1 MPEIGFVHRRTSD
14 SDIYFVANTSNAR
27 ETVKATFRVTHM
39 QAEWWDPFSSKVA
52 PARIESATATGTTV
66 ALELEPYGSRV
77 LVFSKR
83 TLPATAPKA
92 EQSAA
97 SAPIDLSTGWRV
109 TFGANRKPLM
119 MDRLHSWTDDEDTR
133 YFSGTATYEKDVNVP
148 SAFLQPAFSVK
159 LDFGEGQSLPEQNL
173 RSGMQTWF
181 EAAIREA
188 AVIYVNEQRAGSLW
202 CPPYALDV
210 TNELRPGRNKI
221 KIIVANLA
229 LNYMAGRR
237 LPDYRL
243 LNLRYG
249 ERFQAQDMDKVQ
261 AIPSGLF
268 GPIRL
273 FAESR

>member
-1 MPEIGFVHRRTSD
+1 MSAPTEIGDNSLMTTRRSRA
-14 SDIYFVANTSNAR
+14 ILGVAAVCAALAGFWLAR
-27 ETVKATFRVTHM
+27 EL
-39 QAEWWDPFSSKVA
+39 DSSV
-52 PARIESATATGTTV
+52 P
-66 ALELEPYGSRV
+66 EL
-77 LVFSKR
+77 
-83 TLPATAPKA
+83 A
-92 EQSAA
+92 
-97 SAPIDLSTGWRV
+97 
-109 TFGANRKPLM
+109 
-119 MDRLHSWTDDEDTR
+119 
-133 YFSGTATYEKDVNVP
+133 SGTWLPRADNLYV
-148 SAFLQPAFSVK
+148 SA
-159 LDFGEGQSLPEQNL
+159 N
-173 RSGMQTWF
+173 
-181 EAAIREA
+181 AIREA